1 VRRCFLQ
8 ISVYYVPLLVLLY
21 IIHCKRLYPMTGQNT
36 LVKLQAS
43 QVVGESAKGPVLL
56 MILDGFGVGK
66 KDKGDCVHKANP
78 TRLNAIFD
86 EAKKNHLYC
95 ELKAHGT
102 GVGLPTDEDMG
113 NSEVGHNALGC
124 GQLVAQGAKLVNIA
138 IEDGSIFKSENF
150 NRIVHD
156 TTRDASKTVHF
167 VGLLSDGNVHSHVD
181 QLIKM
186 VENLASRNVKRVR
199 LHALTDGRD
208 VLSLSALEYVS
219 KVESVFAK
227 VNSSGQNFDYQFA
240 TGGGRMTVTMDRYE
254 ADWDIVKRGWDVMV
268 HGEIDASIVPECAE
282 SNWVGKFTSTTEAI
296 ETARR
301 MFPTKTDQNYPP
313 WVIVDSAGCPVGKI
327 VDGDIVVCFNFRG
340 DRSLEISRAFED
352 GPEFDST
359 CFNRKRVPKTD
370 YYGLLIYD
378 NEKQIPK
385 KSLSPNPTINN
396 VLTEYLLSVGITQY
410 AVSESHKI
418 GHVTY
423 FWNGNRSGYLDA
435 SKELYEEVKSE
446 SNDRIVANPAMRAFE
461 IRDKCKSALESGKW
475 KFARL
480 NFANGD
486 MVGHCAGFIDH
497 SGHTIGLDATVE
509 AVRVLDEVVADLV
522 EVNRKL
528 GGITIITADHGNCEE
543 KIDAKG
549 NIISSHTLN
558 KVPFVVVDPNAKYTV
573 DSSRV
578 EQPAGLTNVAAS
590 VVNLLGYEK
599 PPMYRESLIKF

>member
-1 VRRCFLQ
+1 
-8 ISVYYVPLLVLLY
+8 
-21 IIHCKRLYPMTGQNT
+21 MTGQNK
-36 LVKLQAS
+36 LVKLPTS
-43 QVVGESAKGPVLL
+43 QVVGESAQGPVLL

-78 TRLNAIFD
+78 TRLNAIFE
-86 EAKKNHLYC
+86 EAQSKNLYC

-124 GQLVAQGAKLVNIA
+124 GQLVAQGAKLVNLA

-150 NRIVHD
+150 NRIVQE
-156 TTRDASKTVHF
+156 TTDDESKTVHF

-186 VENLASRNVKRVR
+186 IENLASRNVKKVR

-208 VLSLSALEYVS
+208 VLSLSALDYVS

-227 VNSSGQNFDYQFA
+227 INSTDSFDYKFA
-240 TGGGRMTVTMDRYE
+240 SGGGRMYVTMDRYE
-254 ADWDIVKRGWDVMV
+254 ADWNIVKRGWDIMV
-268 HGEIDASIVPECAE
+268 HGEIDSSIVPECAE
-282 SNWVGKFTSTTEAI
+282 SNWVGRFHSTTEAI
-296 ETARR
+296 ETARK

-313 WVIVDSAGCPVGKI
+313 WVIIDRDNRPVGKI

-340 DRSLEISRAFED
+340 DRALEISRAFEE
-352 GPEFDST
+352 GTEFDSK
-359 CFNRKRVPKTD
+359 CFDRKTVPNTE
-370 YYGLLIYD
+370 YFGLLIYD
-378 NEKQIPK
+378 NEAQIPK

-396 VLTEYLLSVGITQY
+396 VLTEYLLSAGITQY

-435 SKELYEEVKSE
+435 TRELYEEVKSE
-446 SNDRIVANPAMRAFE
+446 SNDRIVANPAMRAYE
-461 IRDKCKSALESGKW
+461 IRDKCKAALESGKW

-486 MVGHCAGFIDH
+486 MVGHCAGFVDH

-509 AVRVLDEVVADLV
+509 AVKVLDEVVADLV
-522 EVNRKL
+522 EMNRKL

-558 KVPFVVVDPNAKYTV
+558 KVPFVVVDPHAQYTV

-599 PPMYRESLIKF
+599 PPMYRESLIKFN